1 MSAHLLVSSLVVASA
16 QTLVS
21 QWGYF
26 IVFVMV
32 LAQCAGIP
40 LPAVAVLLAADAAAR
55 KGSLSLPV
63 VIAIGSAAAI
73 LGSTVGYVAGRIG
86 GRPLMLRLA
95 RLLHV
100 RTSRIDAMDRFFV
113 RHGGKTIFIGRW
125 VIFVR
130 LWGSITAGAARMP
143 WPKFMLWNVIG
154 GILWVSSLS
163 LLAYTLGN
171 VFKTIADKLDLGGWI
186 LLPLIVAGFAVAE
199 WRRHRRHRGAAS
211 PPGAA
216 VQARR

>member
-1 MSAHLLVSSLVVASA
+1 MSDHLLVSSLVVASA
-16 QTLVS
+16 QSLVS

-55 KGSLSLPV
+55 KGSLSLPA
-63 VIAIGSAAAI
+63 VIAVGSAAAI
-73 LGSTVGYVAGRIG
+73 LGSTVGYAAGRIG
-86 GRPLMLRLA
+86 GRPLMVRLA
-95 RLLHV
+95 RPLHV
-100 RTSRIDAMDRFFV
+100 RTSRIDTLDRFFA
-113 RHGGKTIFIGRW
+113 RHGGKTIFVGRW

-130 LWGSITAGAARMP
+130 LWGSITAGVARMP
-143 WPKFMLWNVIG
+143 WPKFMLWNVLG

-163 LLAYTLGN
+163 LLAYTLGS
-171 VFKTIADKLDLGGWI
+171 VFKTIADRLDLGAWI
-186 LLPLIVAGFAVAE
+186 LLPVIVAGFAIAE
-199 WRRHRRHRGAAS
+199 WRRHRRDRGAAS

-216 VQARR
+216 AQARH